1 MPLVDRQDGDA
12 GIGEAPRTLEFR
24 YSGRVYDL
32 EVGGMAYQDAFLN
45 EDQRKAALRIS
56 RFLMSR
62 RNPPAADDDR

>member
-32 EVGGMAYQDAFLN
+32 EVGGVAYQDAFLN
-45 EDQRKAALRIS
+45 EDQRKAALGDLT
-56 RFLMSR
+56 FLDVA
-62 RNPPAADDDR
+62 P